1 MSFVSELKRR
11 KVFRVSAAY
20 IVSAWLVIQVVETIF
35 PAFGLDDAAFR
46 TLVIILAIGFVP
58 AVILAWALEL
68 TKSGLRPDRGASTDA
83 AADDTLTVGAVLR
96 QPKFAIPLLLAVVV
110 AGGAIVNLSLQLS
123 SSREARLELIP
134 RIEALLAD
142 DDIRGAYALALDAE
156 RALPDDPVLA
166 RLLSTLAVRMSFITE
181 PVGADVYYRHY
192 GDAEDNWER
201 LGTTPI
207 EDVRLPRSVLHWRF
221 EKPGYETAE
230 RATESFDGTY
240 RVRLNEGQLGDGMV
254 AIPAGQRNFLLTG
267 YARDHFEVPT
277 FQADRFE
284 VTNEAYSEFVRGGG
298 YEDAAYWSHL
308 DIVRDGTTMS
318 WEEAVDDLRDATGRF
333 GPSTWEGG
341 TYAEGT
347 GQHPVSGISWYEAAA
362 YAKYRGKQLPTIYQ
376 WSMMTLIPDYD
387 EIEPA
392 PGTFPG
398 YGPFRSML
406 AALSNFSDEGAAAVG
421 QHRATG
427 PFGTYDVAGNVREWC
442 WNATG
447 DTGERYI
454 LGGSSEDPNYLY
466 TYGVAESP
474 WDRSARNGVRLVR
487 YDSASER
494 IVALLQPLAVPA
506 TEKLEPVTD
515 EVFQVYRDLFDYDR
529 TPLNTREEMAAR
541 DTSHW
546 TRETV
551 SYDATYDDERVIAHV
566 FLPKNIEP
574 PYQVVVYYPSSNA
587 ILRETSDELQLSF
600 VDFIIKSG
608 RAVVH
613 PVLWATYER
622 NTGLDTTWPKPTR
635 EYSNNVVRWIQD
647 FRRTVDYLETRPDM
661 DLERLGFYGFSW
673 GGWNGPVVLALDDRF
688 KTGVFVSG
696 GIPPTLARP
705 EASSASYASRVTQPV
720 LMISGEADVIRP
732 VETYQAPM
740 FESLGTSDE
749 LKRHAILSGGHLP
762 SVPETIAET
771 LAWFDHYL
779 GEVE

>member
-1 MSFVSELKRR
+1 M
-11 KVFRVSAAY
+11 
-20 IVSAWLVIQVVETIF
+20 IVQVVETIF
-35 PAFGLDDAAFR
+35 PAFGFDDAAFR
-46 TLVIILAIGFVP
+46 TLVVILAIGFVP
-58 AVILAWALEL
+58 AVIFAWAFEL
-68 TKSGLRPDRGASTDA
+68 TKSGLRPDRGASTDVA
-83 AADDTLTVGAVLR
+83 VDDTLTVGAVLR
-96 QPKFAIPLLLAVVV
+96 QPRFAIPLLLAVLV
-110 AGGAIVNLSLQLS
+110 AGGAIVVLSLQLS

-134 RIEALLAD
+134 RIEALIAN
-142 DDIRGAYALALDAE
+142 DDIRGAYSVALDAE
-156 RALPDDPVLA
+156 EALPEDPVLA
-166 RLLSTLAVRMSFITE
+166 RLWSTLSVRMSFVTE

-192 GDAEDNWER
+192 GDPAENWER

-221 EKPGYETAE
+221 EKPGHETAE

-267 YARDHFEVPT
+267 YARDHFDVPT

-284 VTNEAYSEFVRGGG
+284 VTNDAYFEFVRGGG

-308 DIVRDGTTMS
+308 EYVRDGTTMS

-362 YAKYRGKQLPTIYQ
+362 YAKYRDKQLPTIYQ
-376 WSMMTLIPDYD
+376 WSLMTTFPDYG
-387 EIEPA
+387 EIERV
-392 PGTFPG
+392 PGDFPG
-398 YGPFRSML
+398 YGLFRSML
-406 AALSNFSDEGAAAVG
+406 ASLSNFSDDGPAAVG
-421 QHRATG
+421 SHPAAG
-427 PFGTYDVAGNVREWC
+427 PFGTFDVAGNVREWC
-442 WNATG
+442 WNTTG
-447 DTGERYI
+447 ESGERYI
-454 LGGSSEDPNYLY
+454 LGGSSRDPNYLY

-474 WDRSARNGVRLVR
+474 WDRSARNGVRLVS
-487 YDSASER
+487 YDPAGEG
-494 IVALLQPLAVPA
+494 IAALREPLAVPA
-506 TEKLEPVTD
+506 TEKLEPVND
-515 EVFQVYRDLFDYDR
+515 EVFRVYRDLFDYDR
-529 TPLNTREEMAAR
+529 TPLNVREEMATQDA
-541 DTSHW
+541 SHW

-551 SYDATYDDERVIAHV
+551 SFDATYDDERVIAHV

-587 ILRETSDELQLSF
+587 ILRETSDELQLNLFSF
-600 VDFIIKSG
+600 IVKSG

-622 NTGLDTTWPKPTR
+622 NIGLDTTWPKPTR

-647 FRRTVDYLETRPDM
+647 FRRTVDYLETRDDM
-661 DLERLGFYGFSW
+661 NLDALGFYGFSW
-673 GGWNGPVVLALDDRF
+673 GGWNGPMVLALDDRF
-688 KTGVFVSG
+688 RAGVFTSG
-696 GIPPTLARP
+696 GNPPTLARP

-732 VETYQAPM
+732 VATYQAPM
-740 FESLGTSDE
+740 FESLGTSAD
-749 LKRHAILSGGHLP
+749 LKRHAILRGGHLP

-771 LAWFDHYL
+771 LAWYDLYL
-779 GEVE
+779 GPVE